1 MLQYK
6 VSDLVKQARSKADLV
21 NSDFITH
28 EDDINIINDIW
39 LDMYQ
44 KAIDAGEKFFLKTI
58 DAEDGMEL
66 PEDFFQLYEVYNDR
80 GIQIPRRSLSEINRG
95 FTAYEIENNRLYLKN
110 INSAVKIKYF
120 PKPATL
126 TYPFKPRKYSL
137 DGAFIVGKGSKVY
150 SSTGVFDL
158 ETQEFEAYH
167 FNESDT
173 GSQWYLFQV
182 YDDYIVVSDK
192 PLNNDKT
199 VSLDAVYKVYDIQ
212 TLDFV
217 ISLYA
222 GQIPIQDING
232 KLYIY
237 KYAYNTAFDLQNNSI
252 EIPESPSPD
261 NKFYSNMVL
270 IDNTISNLG
279 GYFNFW
285 EENGSMVFTDTD
297 NLIKRYYPLD
307 NELEPLPFTQRGVLL
322 EDDPISGK
330 GIWFNNTLYST
341 SKDMLLNY
349 PNNLFFSAIAYRLA
363 VDYKIKQNEDAAQLS
378 ARAEE
383 AMYSYF
389 DSLTQDDNEPV
400 RIKNVY

>member
-150 SSTGVFDL
+150 SSTGVFDIESQGFEL
-158 ETQEFEAYH
+158 YKGETET
-167 FNESDT
+167 DL
-173 GSQWYLFQV
+173 YLYQV
-182 YDDYIVVSDK
+182 YDSYIVLSDK
-192 PLNNDKT
+192 PLKADKT
-199 VSLDAVYKVYDIQ
+199 VDLDAKYYFYDIQ
-212 TLDFV
+212 TLEKV
-217 ISLYA
+217 
-222 GQIPIQDING
+222 
-232 KLYIY
+232 K
-237 KYAYNTAFDLQNNSI
+237 
-252 EIPESPSPD
+252 EIPAAHVPCQTLEGD
-261 NKFYSNMVL
+261 VVIYAVMDQDVVTLDDDFIAHITETVTECGSNMIVIEDTL
-270 IDNTISNLG
+270 ANLK

-285 EENGSMVFTDTD
+285 EEDGSFIFTDEK
-297 NLIKRYYPLD
+297 NMLQRFYPLQ

-363 VDYKIKQNEDAAQLS
+363 VDYKIKQNEDATQLS